1 MDFHYTTE
9 KNVQIVLALLKAN
22 GIKKVIASPG
32 ATNESIVAS
41 MQYDPYFEMYSCVDE
56 RSAAYMACGMA
67 AESGEIV
74 VLSCTGATSSRN
86 YMPGLTEAY
95 YRHLPILAITS
106 SMDTNKIGHL
116 YPQCT
121 DRNSPPSDTVVASYC
136 IETIKDR
143 EDEWDC
149 NVKINNAISD
159 LRYKGGG
166 PVHINLI
173 TRGCNDYSIK
183 ELPKVRIIKRIEN
196 KDDFPSLDSKK
207 VLLFIGSHLKWNQEV
222 ESKIDSFC
230 EKYGTVALCDKTSGY
245 YGKYRVNSALLAA
258 QEVPVDK
265 KLFECDVLIHIGG
278 ISGDYYTM
286 NAIHTKEVW
295 RVDEDGKIKDKFKKL
310 TNVFVMPEKEFFAYY
325 IRQTI
330 KNHNENPLD
339 KFVQWQNEL
348 MNSMPSLPFS
358 NIWIASQLSKILPK
372 ESILHLGILNTLRA
386 WNFFD
391 TDKSISTYCN
401 VGGFGI
407 DGIMSTLIGASLVDK
422 NKLYFAILGDLAF
435 FYDINSL
442 GNRNVG
448 NNVRIMLINN
458 GRGVE
463 FHTYKHSASKFG
475 EDTDKYIAA
484 AWHNGNQ
491 SHTLVKSI
499 ANSLGFDYLSASNK
513 EEFIDVIQ
521 VFTKKEKVRP
531 IIFEIFTQKEDDADV
546 LRLIRTIN
554 GENYFDK
561 QWIKDK
567 VKGALGNQIV
577 SVLKKSIL
585 VK

>member
-9 KNVQIVLALLKAN
+9 KNVLIVLALLKAN

-106 SMDTNKIGHL
+106 SMDTNKVGHL

-121 DRNSPPSDTVVASYC
+121 DRSTPPSDTVVASYC
-136 IETIKDR
+136 IETIKDDD
-143 EDEWDC
+143 DEWDC
-149 NVKINNAISD
+149 NVKVNNAISD
-159 LRYKGGG
+159 LKYKGGG
-166 PVHINLI
+166 PVHLNLI
-173 TRGCNDYSIK
+173 TRGCNDYSIR
-183 ELPKVRIIKRIEN
+183 ELPKTRVIKRIERRE
-196 KDDFPSLDSKK
+196 DFPSLECKK
-207 VLLFIGSHLKWNQEV
+207 VLVFIGSHLKWNAEDTALL
-222 ESKIDSFC
+222 DSFC
-230 EKYGTVALCDKTSGY
+230 EKYGTIALCDKTSGY
-245 YGKYRVNSALLAA
+245 SGMYSVQSALLAA
-258 QEVPVDK
+258 QEVPINK
-265 KLFECDVLIHIGG
+265 NLFECDILIHIGG

-286 NAIHTKEVW
+286 NAIQAKEVW

-310 TNVFVMPEKEFFAYY
+310 TNVFVMSETEFLSYY
-325 IRQTI
+325 INHTI
-330 KNHNENPLD
+330 NCNIENPLG
-339 KFVQWQNEL
+339 KFKQCYNDII
-348 MNSMPSLPFS
+348 NRMPELPFS
-358 NIWIASQLSKILPK
+358 NIWIASRLSKAIPYN
-372 ESILHLGILNTLRA
+372 SILHLGILNTLRS

-391 TDKSISTYCN
+391 VDKSVSTYCN

-407 DGIMSTLIGASLVDK
+407 DGIMSTLIGASLVDQT
-422 NKLYFAILGDLAF
+422 KLYFVVLGDLAF
-435 FYDINSL
+435 FYDLNSL
-442 GNRNVG
+442 GNRNIG

-463 FHTYKHSASKFG
+463 FHTYRHSASKFG

-491 SHTLVKSI
+491 SQTLVKSI
-499 ANSLGFDYLSASNK
+499 ATSLGFEYLSASNK
-513 EEFIDVIQ
+513 DEFNEVLPDFVKQ
-521 VFTKKEKVRP
+521 KKEHP
-531 IIFEIFTQKEDDADV
+531 IIFEVFIHKADDADV

-554 GENYFDK
+554 CDRNTTTKQHIKNKIKTIVGESAIAA
-561 QWIKDK
+561 IKK
-567 VKGALGNQIV
+567 TLQ
-577 SVLKKSIL
+577 
-585 VK
+585 

>member
-9 KNVQIVLALLKAN
+9 KNVQIVLAILKAN
-22 GIKKVIASPG
+22 GIRKVIASPG

-121 DRNSPPSDTVVASYC
+121 DRSTPPSDTVLSSYC
-136 IETIKDR
+136 IETIKDDD
-143 EDEWDC
+143 DEWDC
-149 NVKINNAISD
+149 NIKVNNAISD
-159 LRYKGGG
+159 LKYRGGG

-183 ELPKVRIIKRIEN
+183 ELPKVRIIKRIE
-196 KDDFPSLDSKK
+196 KREDFPSLECKR
-207 VLLFIGSHLKWNQEV
+207 VLLFIGSHLKWDAEAV
-222 ESKIDSFC
+222 ALLDSFC
-230 EKYGTVALCDKTSGY
+230 EKYGAIALCDKTSGY
-245 YGKYRVNSALLAA
+245 SGKYSVQSALLAA

-265 KLFECDVLIHIGG
+265 RLFECDVLIHIGG

-286 NAIHTKEVW
+286 NAIRTKEVW
-295 RVDEDGKIKDKFKKL
+295 RVDEDGKIRDKFKKL
-310 TNVFVMPEKEFFAYY
+310 TNVFVMSEKEFLSYY
-325 IRQTI
+325 IEHPVKSHI
-330 KNHNENPLD
+330 ENPLN
-339 KFVQWQNEL
+339 KFKQYHNEL
-348 MNSMPSLPFS
+348 MSRMPELPFS
-358 NIWIASQLSKILPK
+358 NIWIASQLSKSLPHD
-372 ESILHLGILNTLRA
+372 SILHLGILNTLRA

-391 TDKSISTYCN
+391 VDKSISTCCN

-407 DGIMSTLIGASLVDK
+407 DGIMSTLIGASLVDQ
-422 NKLYFAILGDLAF
+422 NKLCFAILGDLAF

-448 NNVRIMLINN
+448 NNVRILLINN

-463 FHTYKHSASKFG
+463 FHTYRHSASKFG

-499 ANSLGFDYLSASNK
+499 AASLGFEYLSASDKNEFDDVLSDFVKQEK
-513 EEFIDVIQ
+513 EH
-521 VFTKKEKVRP
+521 P
-531 IIFEIFTQKEDDADV
+531 IIFEVFTQKTDDADV
-546 LRLIRTIN
+546 LRLVRTIN
-554 GENYFDK
+554 SNSNTTK
-561 QWIKDK
+561 QLIKNK
-567 VKGALGNQIV
+567 VKQIV
-577 SVLKKSIL
+577 GESAIAAIKKTLK
-585 VK
+585 

>member
-9 KNVQIVLALLKAN
+9 KNILIVLALLKAN

-106 SMDTNKIGHL
+106 SMDTNKVGHL

-121 DRNSPPSDTVVASYC
+121 DRSAPPSDTVVASYC
-136 IETIKDR
+136 IETIKDDD
-143 EDEWDC
+143 DEWDC
-149 NVKINNAISD
+149 NVKVNNAISD
-159 LRYKGGG
+159 LKYKGGG
-166 PVHINLI
+166 PVHLNLI
-173 TRGCNDYSIK
+173 TRGCNDYSIR
-183 ELPKVRIIKRIEN
+183 ELPKTRVIKRIERRE
-196 KDDFPSLDSKK
+196 DFPSLECKK
-207 VLLFIGSHLKWNQEV
+207 VLVFIGSHLKWNAEDTALL
-222 ESKIDSFC
+222 DSFC
-230 EKYGTVALCDKTSGY
+230 EKYGTIALCDKTSGY
-245 YGKYRVNSALLAA
+245 SGMYSVQSALLAA
-258 QEVPVDK
+258 QEVPINK
-265 KLFECDVLIHIGG
+265 KFFECDILIHIGG

-286 NAIHTKEVW
+286 NAIQAKEVW

-310 TNVFVMPEKEFFAYY
+310 TNVFVMSETEFLSYY
-325 IRQTI
+325 INHTI
-330 KNHNENPLD
+330 NCNIENPLG
-339 KFVQWQNEL
+339 KFKQCYNDII
-348 MNSMPSLPFS
+348 NRMPELPFS
-358 NIWIASQLSKILPK
+358 NIWIASRLSKAIPYN
-372 ESILHLGILNTLRA
+372 SILHLGILNTLRS

-391 TDKSISTYCN
+391 VDKSVSTYCN

-407 DGIMSTLIGASLVDK
+407 DGIMSTLIGASLVDQT
-422 NKLYFAILGDLAF
+422 KLYFAVLGDLAF
-435 FYDINSL
+435 FYDLNSL
-442 GNRNVG
+442 GNRNIG

-463 FHTYKHSASKFG
+463 FHTYRHSASKFG

-491 SHTLVKSI
+491 SQTLVKSI
-499 ANSLGFDYLSASNK
+499 ATSLGFEYLSASNK
-513 EEFIDVIQ
+513 DGFNEVLPDFVKQ
-521 VFTKKEKVRP
+521 KKEHP
-531 IIFEIFTQKEDDADV
+531 IIFEVFIHKADDADV

-554 GENYFDK
+554 CDRNTTTKQHIKNKIKTIVGESAIAA
-561 QWIKDK
+561 IKK
-567 VKGALGNQIV
+567 TLQ
-577 SVLKKSIL
+577 
-585 VK
+585 

>member
-9 KNVQIVLALLKAN
+9 KNVLIVLALLKAN

-106 SMDTNKIGHL
+106 SMDTNKVGHL

-121 DRNSPPSDTVVASYC
+121 DRSTPPSDTVVASYC
-136 IETIKDR
+136 IETIKDDD
-143 EDEWDC
+143 DEWDC
-149 NVKINNAISD
+149 NVKVNNAISD
-159 LRYKGGG
+159 LKYKGGG
-166 PVHINLI
+166 PVHLNLI
-173 TRGCNDYSIK
+173 TRGCNDYSIR
-183 ELPKVRIIKRIEN
+183 ELPKTRVIKRIERRE
-196 KDDFPSLDSKK
+196 DFPSLECKK
-207 VLLFIGSHLKWNQEV
+207 VLVFIGSHLKWNAEDTALL
-222 ESKIDSFC
+222 DSFC
-230 EKYGTVALCDKTSGY
+230 EKYGTIALCDKTSGY
-245 YGKYRVNSALLAA
+245 SGMYSVQSALLAA
-258 QEVPVDK
+258 QEVPINK
-265 KLFECDVLIHIGG
+265 NLFECDILIHIGG

-286 NAIHTKEVW
+286 NAIQAKEVW

-310 TNVFVMPEKEFFAYY
+310 TNVFVMSETEFLSYY
-325 IRQTI
+325 ISHTI
-330 KNHNENPLD
+330 NCNIENPLG
-339 KFVQWQNEL
+339 KFKQCYNDIINRIPE
-348 MNSMPSLPFS
+348 LPFS
-358 NIWIASQLSKILPK
+358 NIWIASRLSKAIPYK
-372 ESILHLGILNTLRA
+372 SILHLGILNTLRS

-391 TDKSISTYCN
+391 VDKSVSTYCN

-407 DGIMSTLIGASLVDK
+407 DGIMSTLIGASLVDQT
-422 NKLYFAILGDLAF
+422 KLYFAVLGDLAF
-435 FYDINSL
+435 FYDLNSL

-463 FHTYKHSASKFG
+463 FHTYRHSASKFG

-491 SHTLVKSI
+491 SQTLVKSI
-499 ANSLGFDYLSASNK
+499 ATSLGFEYLSASNK
-513 EEFIDVIQ
+513 NEFNEVLPDFVKQ
-521 VFTKKEKVRP
+521 EKERP
-531 IIFEIFTQKEDDADV
+531 IIFEVFIHKADDADV

-554 GENYFDK
+554 CDRNTTTKQHIKNKIKTIVGESAISA
-561 QWIKDK
+561 IKK
-567 VKGALGNQIV
+567 TLQ
-577 SVLKKSIL
+577 
-585 VK
+585 

>member
-9 KNVQIVLALLKAN
+9 KNVLIVLALLKAN

-106 SMDTNKIGHL
+106 SMDTNKVGHL

-121 DRNSPPSDTVVASYC
+121 DRSMPPSDTVVASYC
-136 IETIKDR
+136 IETIKDDD
-143 EDEWDC
+143 DEWDC
-149 NVKINNAISD
+149 NVKVNNAISD
-159 LRYKGGG
+159 LKYKGGG
-166 PVHINLI
+166 PVHLNLI
-173 TRGCNDYSIK
+173 TRGCNDYSIR
-183 ELPKVRIIKRIEN
+183 ELPKMRIIKRIERRE
-196 KDDFPSLDSKK
+196 DLPSLECKK
-207 VLLFIGSHLKWNQEV
+207 VLVFIGSHLKWNAEDTALL
-222 ESKIDSFC
+222 DSFC
-230 EKYGTVALCDKTSGY
+230 EKYGTIALCDKTSGY
-245 YGKYRVNSALLAA
+245 SGMYSVQSALLAA
-258 QEVPVDK
+258 QEVPINK
-265 KLFECDVLIHIGG
+265 NLFECDILIHIGG

-286 NAIHTKEVW
+286 NAIQTKEVW

-310 TNVFVMPEKEFFAYY
+310 SNVFVMSETEFLSYY
-325 IRQTI
+325 ISHTI
-330 KNHNENPLD
+330 KCNIENPLG
-339 KFVQWQNEL
+339 KFKQCHNDIINQ
-348 MNSMPSLPFS
+348 MPELPFS
-358 NIWIASQLSKILPK
+358 NIWIASRLSKAIPYN
-372 ESILHLGILNTLRA
+372 SILHLGILNTLRS

-391 TDKSISTYCN
+391 VDKSVSTYCN

-407 DGIMSTLIGASLVDK
+407 DGIMSTLIGASLVDQT
-422 NKLYFAILGDLAF
+422 KLYFAVLGDLAF
-435 FYDINSL
+435 FYDLNSL
-442 GNRNVG
+442 GNRNIG

-463 FHTYKHSASKFG
+463 FHTYRHSASKFG

-491 SHTLVKSI
+491 SQTLVKSI
-499 ANSLGFDYLSASNK
+499 ATSLGFKYLSASNK
-513 EEFIDVIQ
+513 DEFNEVLPDFVKQ
-521 VFTKKEKVRP
+521 EKEHP
-531 IIFEIFTQKEDDADV
+531 IIFEVFIHKADDADV

-554 GENYFDK
+554 CDRNTTTKQHIKNKIKTIVGESAIAA
-561 QWIKDK
+561 IKK
-567 VKGALGNQIV
+567 TLQ
-577 SVLKKSIL
+577 
-585 VK
+585 

>member
-9 KNVQIVLALLKAN
+9 KNVLIVLALLKAN

-106 SMDTNKIGHL
+106 SMDTNKVGHL

-121 DRNSPPSDTVVASYC
+121 DRSTPPSDTVVASYC
-136 IETIKDR
+136 IETIKDDD
-143 EDEWDC
+143 DEWDC
-149 NVKINNAISD
+149 NVKVNNAISD
-159 LRYKGGG
+159 LKYKGGG
-166 PVHINLI
+166 PVHLNLI
-173 TRGCNDYSIK
+173 THGCNDYSIR
-183 ELPKVRIIKRIEN
+183 ELPKTRVIKRIERRE
-196 KDDFPSLDSKK
+196 DFPSLECKK
-207 VLLFIGSHLKWNQEV
+207 VLVFIGSHLKWNAEDTALL
-222 ESKIDSFC
+222 DSFC
-230 EKYGTVALCDKTSGY
+230 EKHGTIALCDKTSGY
-245 YGKYRVNSALLAA
+245 SGMYSVQSALLAA
-258 QEVPVDK
+258 QEVPMNK
-265 KLFECDVLIHIGG
+265 NLFECDILIHIGG

-286 NAIHTKEVW
+286 NAIQAKEVW

-310 TNVFVMPEKEFFAYY
+310 TNVFVMSETEFFSYY
-325 IRQTI
+325 ISHTI
-330 KNHNENPLD
+330 NCNIENPLG
-339 KFVQWQNEL
+339 KFKQCYNDII
-348 MNSMPSLPFS
+348 NRMPELPFS
-358 NIWIASQLSKILPK
+358 NIWIASRLSKAIPYK
-372 ESILHLGILNTLRA
+372 SILHLGILNTLRS

-391 TDKSISTYCN
+391 VDKSVSTYCN

-407 DGIMSTLIGASLVDK
+407 DGIMSTLIGASLVDQT
-422 NKLYFAILGDLAF
+422 KLYFAVLGDLAF
-435 FYDINSL
+435 FYDLNSL

-463 FHTYKHSASKFG
+463 FHTYRHSASKFG

-491 SHTLVKSI
+491 SQTLVKSI
-499 ANSLGFDYLSASNK
+499 ATSLGFEYLSASNK
-513 EEFIDVIQ
+513 NEFNEVLPDFVKQ
-521 VFTKKEKVRP
+521 EKERP
-531 IIFEIFTQKEDDADV
+531 IIFEVFIHKADDADV

-554 GENYFDK
+554 CDRNTTTKQHIKNKIKTIVGESAISA
-561 QWIKDK
+561 IKK
-567 VKGALGNQIV
+567 TLQ
-577 SVLKKSIL
+577 
-585 VK
+585 

>member
-9 KNVQIVLALLKAN
+9 KNILIVLALLKAN

-106 SMDTNKIGHL
+106 SMDTNKVGHL

-121 DRNSPPSDTVVASYC
+121 DRSAPPSDTVVASYC
-136 IETIKDR
+136 IETIKDDD
-143 EDEWDC
+143 DEWDC
-149 NVKINNAISD
+149 NVKVNNAISD
-159 LRYKGGG
+159 LKYKGGG
-166 PVHINLI
+166 PVHLNLI
-173 TRGCNDYSIK
+173 TRGCNDYSIR
-183 ELPKVRIIKRIEN
+183 ELPKTRVIKRIERREV
-196 KDDFPSLDSKK
+196 FPSLECKK
-207 VLLFIGSHLKWNQEV
+207 VLVFIGSHLKWNAEDTALL
-222 ESKIDSFC
+222 DSFC
-230 EKYGTVALCDKTSGY
+230 EKYGTIALCDKTSGY
-245 YGKYRVNSALLAA
+245 SGMYSVQSALLAA
-258 QEVPVDK
+258 QEVPINK
-265 KLFECDVLIHIGG
+265 KFFECDILIHIGG

-286 NAIHTKEVW
+286 NAIQAKEVW

-310 TNVFVMPEKEFFAYY
+310 TNVFVMSETEFLSYY
-325 IRQTI
+325 INHTI
-330 KNHNENPLD
+330 NCNIENPLG
-339 KFVQWQNEL
+339 KFKQCYNDII
-348 MNSMPSLPFS
+348 NRMPELPFS
-358 NIWIASQLSKILPK
+358 NIWIASRLSKAIPYN
-372 ESILHLGILNTLRA
+372 SILHLGILNTLRS

-391 TDKSISTYCN
+391 VDKSVSTYCN

-407 DGIMSTLIGASLVDK
+407 DGIMSTLIGASLVDQT
-422 NKLYFAILGDLAF
+422 KLYFAVLGDLAF
-435 FYDINSL
+435 FYDLNSL
-442 GNRNVG
+442 GNRNIG

-463 FHTYKHSASKFG
+463 FHTYRHSASKFG

-491 SHTLVKSI
+491 SQTLVKSI
-499 ANSLGFDYLSASNK
+499 ATSLGFEYLSASNK
-513 EEFIDVIQ
+513 DGFNEVLPDFVKQ
-521 VFTKKEKVRP
+521 KKEHP
-531 IIFEIFTQKEDDADV
+531 IIFEVFIHKADDADV

-554 GENYFDK
+554 CDRNTTTKQHIKNKIKTIVGESAIAA
-561 QWIKDK
+561 IKK
-567 VKGALGNQIV
+567 TLQ
-577 SVLKKSIL
+577 
-585 VK
+585 

>member
-121 DRNSPPSDTVVASYC
+121 DRSTPPSDTVISSYC
-136 IETIKDR
+136 IETIKDDD
-143 EDEWDC
+143 DEWDC
-149 NVKINNAISD
+149 NVKVNNAISD
-159 LRYKGGG
+159 LKYKGGG

-173 TRGCNDYSIK
+173 TRGCNDYSIR
-183 ELPKVRIIKRIEN
+183 ELPATRIIKRIE
-196 KDDFPSLDSKK
+196 KQEDFPSLECKK
-207 VLLFIGSHLKWNQEV
+207 VLLFIGSHLKWGAEAV
-222 ESKIDSFC
+222 ALLDSFC
-230 EKYGTVALCDKTSGY
+230 EKYGTIALCDKTSGY
-245 YGKYRVNSALLAA
+245 SGKYSVQSALLAA

-265 KLFECDVLIHIGG
+265 RLFECDILIHIGG

-286 NAIHTKEVW
+286 NAIRAKEVW
-295 RVDEDGKIKDKFKKL
+295 RVDEDGKIRDKFKKL
-310 TNVFVMPEKEFFAYY
+310 TNVFVMSEKEFLSYY
-325 IRQTI
+325 IEQPVKSHI
-330 KNHNENPLD
+330 ENPLD
-339 KFVQWQNEL
+339 KFKQCHKEL
-348 MNSMPSLPFS
+348 MSRMPELPFS
-358 NIWIASQLSKILPK
+358 NIWIASQLSKSLPHD
-372 ESILHLGILNTLRA
+372 SILHLGILNTLRA

-391 TDKSISTYCN
+391 VDKSISTCCN

-407 DGIMSTLIGASLVDK
+407 DGIMSTLIGASLVDQ
-422 NKLYFAILGDLAF
+422 NKLCFAILGDLAF

-448 NNVRIMLINN
+448 NNVRILLINN

-463 FHTYKHSASKFG
+463 FHTYRHSASKFG

-491 SHTLVKSI
+491 SHTLIKSI
-499 ANSLGFDYLSASNK
+499 AASLGFEYLSASDKNEFNDVLSDFVKQEK
-513 EEFIDVIQ
+513 EH
-521 VFTKKEKVRP
+521 P
-531 IIFEIFTQKEDDADV
+531 IIFEVFTQKTDDADV
-546 LRLIRTIN
+546 LRLVRTIN
-554 GENYFDK
+554 SNSNTTK
-561 QWIKDK
+561 QLIKNK
-567 VKGALGNQIV
+567 VKQIV
-577 SVLKKSIL
+577 GESAIAAIKKTLK
-585 VK
+585 